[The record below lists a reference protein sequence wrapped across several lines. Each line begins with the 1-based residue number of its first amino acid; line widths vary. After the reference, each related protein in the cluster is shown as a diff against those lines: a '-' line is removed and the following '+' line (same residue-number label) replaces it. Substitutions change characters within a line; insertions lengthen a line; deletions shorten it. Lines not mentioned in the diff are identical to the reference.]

1 MVRIPRGSCG
11 SSPMAIAIAAALRT
25 WRWPSWPSR
34 GATRSAAPRF
44 APPNRYVFGACGE
57 GAEVGAQTP
66 LAVHHAGTYPKQL
79 RRAYSSSGP
88 SCQLVGAKGRAAHIS
103 LPKGDV

>member
-1 MVRIPRGSCG
+1 MICFPAGWRGWALPR
-11 SSPMAIAIAAALRT
+11 
-25 WRWPSWPSR
+25 PS
-34 GATRSAAPRF
+34 TTT
-44 APPNRYVFGACGE
+44 CGE

-88 SCQLVGAKGRAAHIS
+88 SCQLVGAKGRAASIS

>member
-1 MVRIPRGSCG
+1 MRR
-11 SSPMAIAIAAALRT
+11 
-25 WRWPSWPSR
+25 
-34 GATRSAAPRF
+34 
-44 APPNRYVFGACGE
+44 ACGE

-88 SCQLVGAKGRAAHIS
+88 SCQLVGAKGRAASIS